1 MKNIWK
7 KLLVEDWVVT
17 FLAIPLLV
25 IAGLTG
31 TYTEIKD
38 VVKVP
43 DTKILYDKIVELVSS
58 PEEEA
63 ATEQGETLSYAE
75 VAATAEANTEAAATE
90 VKEASAV
97 EPVATASAEL
107 PAKEVVLPAKE
118 VAPVEAQAEEAPVA
132 EEKSIFVKVRDYFN
146 EADPAVKSLLNI
158 GALFLIALITLYIGN
173 KLLSR
178 PLRGLFW
185 SFVVVFSVSLLAQL
199 VAKIP
204 IVKEYGFEAVFFSV
218 IFGLI
223 IRNCFRIPEW
233 LKPAIQGEFFIKIGV
248 VCLGA
253 TILFRDFVAS
263 GVTGIVQACIVVTCV
278 WLFGF
283 WLSRKMKVEERAAMT
298 LSSGATI
305 CGVSACIASGGVAK
319 VQDKHLSYII
329 SVVLIIAV
337 PMIYLMPYLAQ
348 LIVPLLTDNPE
359 VQNEIMGAW
368 IGGTVD
374 TTSGV
379 AAASDMIND
388 AANKTAMI
396 VKATQNVLIGVVA
409 FCIATYLASK
419 GGDGKLH
426 RPSLSL
432 VWEKFPK
439 FVLGFVLASL
449 VFSLLQS
456 NHIFPD
462 WAAKK
467 LAETSMAKTF
477 STFFFSLA
485 FVCIGMD
492 TRLKDIVSKDN
503 RNILYAFLGT
513 QCFNIVVTFLVAW
526 LMFGIVKPALGW

>member
-75 VAATAEANTEAAATE
+75 VAATAE

-97 EPVATASAEL
+97 ESVATASAEL

-158 GALFLIALITLYIGN
+158 GALFLIALIILYIGN

-178 PLRGLFW
+178 PLKGLFW

-263 GVTGIVQACIVVTCV
+263 GVTGIVQACIVV
-278 WLFGF
+278 
-283 WLSRKMKVEERAAMT
+283 
-298 LSSGATI
+298 
-305 CGVSACIASGGVAK
+305 
-319 VQDKHLSYII
+319 
-329 SVVLIIAV
+329 
-337 PMIYLMPYLAQ
+337 
-348 LIVPLLTDNPE
+348 
-359 VQNEIMGAW
+359 
-368 IGGTVD
+368 
-374 TTSGV
+374 
-379 AAASDMIND
+379 
-388 AANKTAMI
+388 
-396 VKATQNVLIGVVA
+396 
-409 FCIATYLASK
+409 
-419 GGDGKLH
+419 
-426 RPSLSL
+426 
-432 VWEKFPK
+432 
-439 FVLGFVLASL
+439 
-449 VFSLLQS
+449 
-456 NHIFPD
+456 
-462 WAAKK
+462 
-467 LAETSMAKTF
+467 
-477 STFFFSLA
+477 
-485 FVCIGMD
+485 
-492 TRLKDIVSKDN
+492 
-503 RNILYAFLGT
+503 
-513 QCFNIVVTFLVAW
+513 
-526 LMFGIVKPALGW
+526 

>member
-1 MKNIWK
+1 MKDFWK
-7 KLLVEDWVVT
+7 KVLVEDWVVT

-25 IAGLTG
+25 IAGVSGLFPI
-31 TYTEIKD
+31 IKK
-38 VVKVP
+38 VVSVP
-43 DTKILYDKIVELVSS
+43 S
-58 PEEEA
+58 
-63 ATEQGETLSYAE
+63 TL
-75 VAATAEANTEAAATE
+75 ATADAWI
-90 VKEASAV
+90 
-97 EPVATASAEL
+97 
-107 PAKEVVLPAKE
+107 
-118 VAPVEAQAEEAPVA
+118 
-132 EEKSIFVKVRDYFN
+132 SIGV
-146 EADPAVKSLLNI
+146 
-158 GALFLIALITLYIGN
+158 LFLIALVVLYIGN

-185 SFVVVFSVSLLAQL
+185 SFVVVFAVSLLAQF

-204 IVKEYGFEAVFFSV
+204 AVKYYGFEAVFFSV

-223 IRNCFRIPEW
+223 IRNLFHIPEW

-253 TILFRDFVAS
+253 TILFRDFLTS
-263 GVTGIVQACIVVTCV
+263 GAAGIVQACIVVTCV

-283 WLSRKMKVEERAAMT
+283 WLSRKMNVEERAAMT

-305 CGVSACIASGGVAK
+305 CGVSACIAAGGVAK
-319 VQDKHLSYII
+319 VEEKHLSYII

-337 PMIYLMPYLAQ
+337 PMIYLMPLLAEV
-348 LIVPLLTDNPE
+348 IVPLLTDNVD

-388 AANKTAMI
+388 EANKTAMI

-426 RPSLSL
+426 RPSARL

-439 FVLGFVLASL
+439 FVFGFILASL
-449 VFSLLQS
+449 VFSLLQG

-462 WAAKK
+462 WEAKK
-467 LAETSMAKTF
+467 LVETSMAKTF
-477 STFFFSLA
+477 SSFFFSLA

-492 TRLKDIVSKDN
+492 TRLKDIISKDN

>member
-1 MKNIWK
+1 MKNFFK
-7 KLLVEDWVVT
+7 QFLVEDWVVT

-25 IAGLTG
+25 IAGLAG
-31 TYTEIKD
+31 EFPAIK
-38 VVKVP
+38 KVITIP
-43 DTKILYDKIVELVSS
+43 STL
-58 PEEEA
+58 
-63 ATEQGETLSYAE
+63 ATTDAWIS
-75 VAATAEANTEAAATE
+75 V
-90 VKEASAV
+90 
-97 EPVATASAEL
+97 
-107 PAKEVVLPAKE
+107 
-118 VAPVEAQAEEAPVA
+118 
-132 EEKSIFVKVRDYFN
+132 
-146 EADPAVKSLLNI
+146 
-158 GALFLIALITLYIGN
+158 GALFLIALVVLYIGN
-173 KLLSR
+173 RLLSR

-185 SFVVVFSVSLLAQL
+185 SFVVVFAVSLLAQYI
-199 VAKIP
+199 AKIP
-204 IVKEYGFEAVFFSV
+204 VVKYYGFEAVFFSV

-223 IRNCFRIPEW
+223 IRNCFRIPDW

-253 TILFRDFVAS
+253 TILFRDFVTS
-263 GVTGIVQACIVVTCV
+263 GVAGIVQACIVVTCV

-283 WLSRKMKVEERAAMT
+283 WLSRRMNVEERAGMT
-298 LSSGATI
+298 LASGVTI
-305 CGVSACIASGGVAK
+305 CGVSACIATGGVTK
-319 VQDKHLSYII
+319 VQEKYLSYII

-337 PMIYLMPYLAQ
+337 PMIYLMPLLAKW
-348 LIVPLLTDNPE
+348 IVPLLTYDVV

-368 IGGTVD
+368 IGGTID

-379 AAASDMIND
+379 AAASDMVND

-409 FCIATYLASK
+409 FFIATYLASK

-462 WAAKK
+462 WEAKK

-492 TRLKDIVSKDN
+492 TRLKDIVSRKN
-503 RNILYAFLGT
+503 RNILYTFLGA
-513 QCFNIVVTFLVAW
+513 QCFNIVVTFFVAW
-526 LMFGIVKPALGW
+526 LMFGVVKPALGW

>member
-1 MKNIWK
+1 MKKFWK
-7 KLLVEDWVVT
+7 QFLVEDWVVT
-17 FLAIPLLV
+17 LLAIPLLA
-25 IAGLTG
+25 IAGMTG
-31 TYTEIKD
+31 IFPEIK
-38 VVKVP
+38 KVITIP
-43 DTKILYDKIVELVSS
+43 STL
-58 PEEEA
+58 
-63 ATEQGETLSYAE
+63 ATTDAWISVG
-75 VAATAEANTEAAATE
+75 V
-90 VKEASAV
+90 
-97 EPVATASAEL
+97 
-107 PAKEVVLPAKE
+107 
-118 VAPVEAQAEEAPVA
+118 
-132 EEKSIFVKVRDYFN
+132 
-146 EADPAVKSLLNI
+146 
-158 GALFLIALITLYIGN
+158 LFLIALLVLYLGN
-173 KLLSR
+173 RLLSR
-178 PLRGLFW
+178 PLKGLFW
-185 SFVVVFSVSLLAQL
+185 SFVVVFSLAVLAQYI
-199 VAKIP
+199 AKIP
-204 IVKEYGFEAVFFSV
+204 QIKYYGFEAVFFSV

-223 IRNCFRIPEW
+223 VRNCFHIPDW

-253 TILFRDFVAS
+253 TILFRDFLTS
-263 GVTGIVQACIVVTCV
+263 GAAGIVQACIVVTCV
-278 WLFGF
+278 WMFGF
-283 WLSRKMKVEERAAMT
+283 WLSRRMKVDERAAMT

-319 VQDKHLSYII
+319 VEEKYLSYII

-337 PMIYLMPYLAQ
+337 PMIYLMPLLAKW
-348 LIVPLLTDNPE
+348 IVPLLTDNPD

-379 AAASDMIND
+379 AAASEMVND
-388 AANKTAMI
+388 VANKTAMI

-439 FVLGFVLASL
+439 FVFGFILASL
-449 VFSLLQS
+449 IFSLLQS

-462 WAAKK
+462 WADKK
-467 LAETSMAKTF
+467 LVETSMAKTF

-492 TRLKDIVSKDN
+492 TRLKDIISKDN

-513 QCFNIVVTFLVAW
+513 QGFNIVVTFLVAW

>member
-25 IAGLTG
+25 IAGLAG

-43 DTKILYDKIVELVSS
+43 DTKILYDKIAELVSTS
-58 PEEEA
+58 EEKEATEEKEVLSYPIDAATTEAKAEA
-63 ATEQGETLSYAE
+63 AT
-75 VAATAEANTEAAATE
+75 
-90 VKEASAV
+90 
-97 EPVATASAEL
+97 PAEL
-107 PAKEVVLPAKE
+107 PAKEVVLPTKE
-118 VAPVEAQAEEAPVA
+118 VSLVEAEAQAEEAPVVV
-132 EEKSIFVKVRDYFN
+132 EKSWFAKIQDYFN
-146 EADPAVKSLLNI
+146 EVDPVVKSLFNI
-158 GALFLIALITLYIGN
+158 GALFIIALVTLYIGN

-204 IVKEYGFEAVFFSV
+204 IVKEFGFEAVFFSV

-223 IRNCFRIPEW
+223 IRNCFHIPEW

-319 VQDKHLSYII
+319 VEEKHLSYII

-337 PMIYLMPYLAQ
+337 PMIYLMPYLAK
-348 LIVPLLTDNPE
+348 LVVPLLTDSPN

-462 WAAKK
+462 WEAKK

-492 TRLKDIVSKDN
+492 TRLKDIISKDN